1 MNSAH
6 ILVIEDSETTLL
18 KLKVVLSYF
27 GYKVTTHSDSQ
38 TALDWLTETQSV
50 PDLILSD
57 VLMPGMSGI
66 EFTQKVRG
74 MKAFAGIPIVLLSAD
89 TDDEVV
95 LAGRTAGADQYLNKG
110 LSAAELTEQIKAILD
125 RHRPANPE
133 DQIPHRTIT
142 VFSLRGGVGT
152 TSVAVNLSIALK
164 QLWGGQTA
172 LWDLA
177 LSTGHCGLML
187 GLKPEPPKH
196 PWTDGLAGV
205 RQASDLLVSHESGVQ
220 VLLAPAGAALLD
232 PVSPETVEA
241 VWKASHALHQYL
253 VVDGGSA
260 FTEPLRRVL
269 PASDQILLLI
279 SPEPAALK
287 SARDAFDCIEKLGI
301 GREKIVLVL
310 NHTSSNGVVKKG
322 QISAGLGRQI
332 LAEIPFDNQNF
343 HHAVT
348 SFSPVLVSAPASD
361 GSLALQLLAYKLS
374 KEDMEAHK
382 GDEPSPLLHKIR
394 QLEWELEVGLVK
406 W

>member
-1 MNSAH
+1 MNTAH

-38 TALDWLTETQSV
+38 TALDWLTETLSV

-74 MKAFAGIPIVLLSAD
+74 MQAFAHIPIVLLSAD
-89 TDDEVV
+89 TDDDVV

-110 LSAAELTEQIKAILD
+110 LSAGELTEQIKAILE
-125 RHRPANPE
+125 RRRQPNPA

-152 TSVAVNLSIALK
+152 TSLAVNLSIGLK
-164 QLWGGQTA
+164 QLWGGSTA

-177 LSTGHCGLML
+177 LSTGHCSVML
-187 GLKPEPPKH
+187 GLKPEPPQMAW
-196 PWTDGLAGV
+196 PESLSSGRPLT
-205 RQASDLLVSHESGVQ
+205 DLLVSHESGVQ
-220 VLLAPAGAALLD
+220 VLLAPAGAALLE
-232 PVSPETVEA
+232 PVSPVTADE
-241 VWKASHALHQYL
+241 VWKAMHARYQFL
-253 VVDGGSA
+253 VVDGGST

-269 PASDQILLLI
+269 QTSDQILLPV
-279 SPEPAALK
+279 SPDPVSMK
-287 SARDAFDCIEKLGI
+287 SVRDTFESIEKLGI
-301 GREKIVLVL
+301 GLEKVVVVL
-310 NHTSSNGVVKKG
+310 NHTTSNGVVKKG
-322 QISAGLGRQI
+322 QVSASLGRQI
-332 LAEIPFDNQNF
+332 LAEIPYDDQNF
-343 HHAVT
+343 HRAIT
-348 SFSPVLVSAPASD
+348 SLSPVLISAPASD